1 MEEIKIKA
9 VIDAAESAKTV
20 GELKK
25 ALRDLRSAA
34 LQVEEGSDAFNRI
47 TRSAGQ
53 LQDKI
58 GDLNS
63 TTKALGD
70 DLFKL
75 RGFTQIAQ
83 GIAGAFTAVQSAT
96 ALWGG
101 ENEAV
106 EKSLLKVQSAM
117 GLLNGIMAVGEIL
130 QKESAASLM
139 AQNVVRSFTVGLV
152 GKETVAKAQLA
163 VANGTATLTQ
173 RALNA
178 AMTANPAG
186 ILIAAVTALIGVYY
200 LFSSSTD
207 ELKRKNDA
215 LNSSLQFS
223 QQLMEY
229 QQGLISRELEN
240 RKKLA
245 EARGADAAEIA
256 KIDKQIIDNE
266 EKASKQKIANYKKEI
281 AAKRKQRTDYFLE
294 GEDDL
299 ANEINK
305 EIQAAQD
312 KLDIEEKKW
321 ISTNGYANQFA
332 LDRAVIDAKE
342 TKRISDENKKRAENN
357 KKNLDKQKEDYK
369 GYVLDIKAL
378 DDLIYNNELKL
389 QEAILESWSDTYDK
403 KIISNLEAEKAS
415 IKNITDAYDKFLEDE
430 KKKFEASSLFKK
442 DKLAEGTAAYYSAL
456 NSQFQAYIQNQIQ
469 QNTDAGKKLLQAK
482 QVEEKAI
489 TATQKLYAETR
500 TQILEDEIKRQ
511 RELLLESSQILLST
525 DEYKRFYQFI
535 DLQQNVVKKKANE
548 NIELVKQSML
558 AEKRNLEDSI
568 SNYTNYAKKIEDAKK
583 KRDEILGKSMPTGEE
598 LDALEQLNLEVELGE
613 KQLEKFASSTKET
626 RDRIKEITGSIEM
639 WDEMTKELNTTTGDF
654 STDLQNFAELTEIAA
669 AGVDKNVGFTES
681 LTQKFRDFT
690 DTLDASRDGLID
702 YTDTQSVFSKNLSQI
717 LNLTRE
723 TNKGIIGDNAN
734 TNRILIALYQDKNSA
749 IIDFEDKTNENL
761 QQIINDRIAFEEDAA
776 KKARDAGQKGTE
788 AIINDRIKALKELNG
803 KSFAV
808 EPIDASQFG
817 LDRLAVLL
825 PEELTKLNNKLTER
839 FDTALS
845 TEQKFYDQSLF
856 NLYKLYQEKKDA
868 QGDDNMTYEEYLK
881 EEEKLRL
888 NHEEN
893 MLVIQTTYGK
903 KGQENFVDFAKR
915 RTEKEEQDRLNRVN
929 KTFENIQKIVEL
941 EKLASD
947 LIMQEINQ
955 RYAAAD
961 RASQQRYEQTI
972 SRIDDEQKAYED
984 MMDQRSAIEQQQ
996 LDIQAEFDQK
1006 RKEAE
1011 DQRRSEQNALA
1022 KKQFEAQ
1029 KINSTGQV
1037 VIDYAVAIG
1046 KAFATFGWP
1055 AGIFPAALLATQGA
1069 LQVALIQ
1076 NQEFVPQYATGGLVT
1091 GEGGPTD
1098 DKIWAKLSNGESVIN
1113 AKSTKMFAPVLS
1125 AINQAGGGN
1134 PIPKLAGGGVV
1145 SVDTNSVMNSSTQT
1159 AYNGDG
1165 VVDLGDGTL
1174 NALDQIFSKVSVN
1187 TNEITNAQN
1196 QISKVERRTKF

>member
-1 MEEIKIKA
+1 MDEIKIKA

-20 GELKK
+20 AELKK
-25 ALRDLRSAA
+25 ALKDLRSAA
-34 LQVEEGSDAFNRI
+34 LQVEEGSDAFRRI
-47 TRSAGQ
+47 TQSAGE

-58 GDLNS
+58 GDLNA

-83 GIAGAFTAVQSAT
+83 GIAGAFSAVQSAT

-106 EKSLLKVQSAM
+106 EKSLLKVQAAM

-130 QKESAASLM
+130 QKESAASLL
-139 AQNVVRSFTVGLV
+139 AQNVVRSVTVGLV

-186 ILIAAVTALIGVYY
+186 ILIATVTALIGVYY

-207 ELKRKNDA
+207 ELKAKNDA

-229 QQGLISRELEN
+229 QQGLITRELEN

-281 AAKRKQRTDYFLE
+281 AQKRKQRTDYFME

-305 EIQAAQD
+305 EVEAAQA

-342 TKRISDENKKRAENN
+342 TKRISDENKKRTQNN
-357 KKNLDKQKEDYK
+357 KNNLDKQKEDYK
-369 GYVLDIKAL
+369 GYVLDIQAL
-378 DDLIYNNELKL
+378 DDLIYNNQVRL
-389 QEAILESWSDTYDK
+389 QQAILDSWSDTYDK
-403 KIISNLEAEKAS
+403 KLISNLEAEKAS
-415 IKNITDAYDKFLEDE
+415 IKEIEDAYDKFLENE
-430 KKKFEASSLFKK
+430 KKKFEASSVFKK
-442 DKLAEGTAAYYSAL
+442 GKLTEGTAAYYTAL
-456 NSQFQAYIQNQIQ
+456 DNQFQTFIQNQIQ

-489 TATQKLYAETR
+489 TATQKLYAQTR
-500 TQILEDEIKRQ
+500 TQLLEDEIKRQ
-511 RELLLESSQILLST
+511 RELLLESSKVLLST

-535 DLQQNVVKKKANE
+535 DLQQDIVREKANKNLGLIKANYE
-548 NIELVKQSML
+548 KQREAARQSIAEYLKLQEELES
-558 AEKRNLEDSI
+558 
-568 SNYTNYAKKIEDAKK
+568 AKK
-583 KRDEILGKSMPTGEE
+583 KQDEE
-598 LDALEQLNLEVELGE
+598 LKKPNPNMDALDKLSTDIEYITGQLAVHSKGVD
-613 KQLEKFASSTKET
+613 KTI
-626 RDRIKEITGSIEM
+626 DRIMELTTSIES
-639 WDEMTKELNTTTGDF
+639 WDGMIKELNKTDGDF
-654 STDLQNFAELTEIAA
+654 QANLSRFVTLTEVATTELDYYTNSISI
-669 AGVDKNVGFTES
+669 VSNNVNEFS
-681 LTQKFRDFT
+681 K
-690 DTLDASRDGLID
+690 TLDDADQGLID
-702 YTDTQSVFSKNLSQI
+702 YTDTQSKWGKNLQSI

-723 TNKGIIGDNAN
+723 VNKGEIGDSVNTNKLLA
-734 TNRILIALYQDKNSA
+734 ALYKDKYDT
-749 IIDFEDKTNENL
+749 IVDFENKTNDNL
-761 QQIINDRIAFEEDAA
+761 DKVISDRINLLTNEATKAGTINDKAVQDRLKSLGELKG
-776 KKARDAGQKGTE
+776 KK
-788 AIINDRIKALKELNG
+788 
-803 KSFAV
+803 FAV
-808 EPIDASQFG
+808 QPIGPDQFG
-817 LDRLAVLL
+817 LDKLATLL
-825 PEELTKLNNKLTER
+825 PQELDKLNGKLQDR
-839 FDTALS
+839 FDTALDV
-845 TEQKFYDQSLF
+845 EQRFYDQSLF
-856 NLYKLYQEKKDA
+856 NLYKLYQEKKNA
-868 QGDDNMTYEEYLK
+868 QGEDNMSYEEYLK

-893 MLVIQTTYGK
+893 QLVIQTTYGK
-903 KGQENFVDFAKR
+903 KGQENFVDFAKK
-915 RTEKEEQDRLNRVN
+915 RTDKAEQERLTELEKRYEFV
-929 KTFENIQKIVEL
+929 QKIVEL

-947 LIMQEINQ
+947 LIMQELNQ
-955 RYAAAD
+955 RYAASD
-961 RASQQRYEQTI
+961 RLSQQRYDQTI
-972 SRIDDEQKAYED
+972 KKIDDEQQAYED
-984 MMDQRSAIEQQQ
+984 LREQRTAQQQ
-996 LDIQAEFDQK
+996 QELDIQSEFDQ
-1006 RKEAE
+1006 RRQEAE
-1011 DQRRSEQNALA
+1011 DLRRSEQNAIA

-1029 KINSTGQV
+1029 KTNALAQL
-1037 VIDYAVAIG
+1037 VIEYGIAIA
-1046 KAFATFGWP
+1046 KAFGKFGIPAAFAP
-1055 AGIFPAALLATQGA
+1055 AGFLAAQGVLQAALIA
-1069 LQVALIQ
+1069 
-1076 NQEFVPQYATGGLVT
+1076 NQEFVPQYAEGGLVT
-1091 GEGGPTD
+1091 GEGGPKD
-1098 DKIWAKLSNGESVIN
+1098 DKILAKLSNGESVIN

-1134 PIPKLAGGGVV
+1134 PIPMLADGGIVKAGGF
-1145 SVDTNSVMNSSTQT
+1145 DHIHTDTMTTNSQT
-1159 AYNGDG
+1159 GSYNDT
-1165 VVDLGDGTL
+1165 VALDEGTL
-1174 NALDQIFSKVSVN
+1174 SALDQIFSKVSVN

>member
-1 MEEIKIKA
+1 MDEIKIKA

-20 GELKK
+20 AELKK
-25 ALRDLRSAA
+25 ALKDLRSAA
-34 LQVEEGSDAFNRI
+34 LQVEEGSDAFSRI
-47 TRSAGQ
+47 TQAAGE

-58 GDLNS
+58 GDLNA

-83 GIAGAFTAVQSAT
+83 GIAGAFSAVQSAT

-106 EKSLLKVQSAM
+106 EKSLLKVQAAM

-130 QKESAASLM
+130 QKESAASLL
-139 AQNVVRSFTVGLV
+139 AQNVVRSVTVGLV

-207 ELKRKNDA
+207 ELKAKNDA
-215 LNSSLQFS
+215 LNSSLLFS

-256 KIDKQIIDNE
+256 KLDKQIIDNE

-281 AAKRKQRTDYFLE
+281 AAKRKQRTDYFID
-294 GEDDL
+294 GEDEL

-305 EIQAAQD
+305 EVQAAQD

-342 TKRISDENKKRAENN
+342 TKRVSDENKKRTENN

-369 GYVLDIKAL
+369 GYVLDIQAL
-378 DDLIYNNELKL
+378 DELIYNNELRL
-389 QEAILESWSDTYDK
+389 QQAILDSWSDTYDK
-403 KIISNLEAEKAS
+403 KLISNLEAEKAS
-415 IKNITDAYDKFLEDE
+415 IKEIEDAYDKFLENE
-430 KKKFEASSLFKK
+430 KKKFEASSVFKK
-442 DKLAEGTAAYYSAL
+442 GKLTEGTAAYYTAL
-456 NSQFQAYIQNQIQ
+456 DSQFQTFIQNQIQ
-469 QNTDAGKKLLQAK
+469 QNTDAGKKLLQSK

-500 TQILEDEIKRQ
+500 TQILEEEVKRQ
-511 RELLLESSQILLST
+511 KELLLESSKVLLST

-535 DLQQNVVKKKANE
+535 DLQTNSVKKQANA
-548 NIELVKQSML
+548 NIEIVKQSMI
-558 AEKRNLEDSI
+558 AEKRALEESI
-568 SNYTNYAKKIEDAKK
+568 SNYINYDKKIVDAKK

-598 LDALEQLNLEVELGE
+598 LDSLEQLNLEIELGE
-613 KQLEKFASSTKET
+613 KQLEKFAASTAKT
-626 RDRIKEITGSIEM
+626 RKQIDVITGSIEN
-639 WDEMTKELNTTTGDF
+639 WDEMAKELNTTTGDF

-669 AGVDKNVGFTES
+669 ASVDKNAGFTES

-690 DTLDASRDGLID
+690 ITLDASRDGLID
-702 YTDTQSVFSKNLSQI
+702 YTDVQSEFSKNLSNI

-723 TNKGIIGDNAN
+723 VNKGEIGDNAN
-734 TNRILIALYQDKNSA
+734 TNRLLIALYQDKNKA
-749 IIDFEDKTNENL
+749 IIEFEEETNGKMEGIIDNRIKL
-761 QQIINDRIAFEEDAA
+761 LTDEAIKAGTIND
-776 KKARDAGQKGTE
+776 KAVQDRLKSLGELKGKT
-788 AIINDRIKALKELNG
+788 
-803 KSFAV
+803 FAV
-808 EPIDASQFG
+808 EPIDDTQFG
-817 LDRLAVLL
+817 LDRLATLL
-825 PEELTKLNNKLTER
+825 PQELDKLNGKLQDR
-839 FDTALS
+839 FSTALDV
-845 TEQKFYDQSLF
+845 EERFYDQSLF
-856 NLYKLYQEKKDA
+856 NLYKLYQEKKDL
-868 QGDDNMTYEEYLK
+868 QGEDNMSYEEYLK

-893 MLVIQTTYGK
+893 QLVIQTTYGK
-903 KGQENFVDFAKR
+903 KGQENFADFAKK
-915 RTEKEEQDRLNRVN
+915 RTEKAEQERLTELEKRYEFV
-929 KTFENIQKIVEL
+929 QKVVEL

-947 LIMQEINQ
+947 LIMQELNQ
-955 RYAAAD
+955 RYAASD
-961 RASQQRYEQTI
+961 RLSQQRYDQTI
-972 SRIDDEQKAYED
+972 KKIDDEQQAYED
-984 MMDQRSAIEQQQ
+984 LREQRTAQQQ
-996 LDIQAEFDQK
+996 QELDIQSEFDQK
-1006 RKEAE
+1006 RQEAE
-1011 DQRRSEQNALA
+1011 DLRRSEQNALA
-1022 KKQFEAQ
+1022 KQQFEAQ
-1029 KINSTGQV
+1029 KTNALAQL
-1037 VIDYAVAIG
+1037 VIEYGIAIA
-1046 KAFATFGWP
+1046 KAFGKY
-1055 AGIFPAALLATQGA
+1055 GFPAALAPAGFLAAQGV
-1069 LQVALIQ
+1069 LQAALIS
-1076 NQEFVPQYATGGLVT
+1076 NQEFVPQYAEGGLVI
-1091 GEGGPTD
+1091 GEGGPKD
-1098 DKIWAKLSNGESVIN
+1098 DKILAKLSNGESVIN

-1134 PIPKLAGGGVV
+1134 PIPMLADGGIVKAGFDHIHT
-1145 SVDTNSVMNSSTQT
+1145 DTMSTQT
-1159 AYNGDG
+1159 GSYNDT
-1165 VVDLGDGTL
+1165 VALDEGTL
-1174 NALDQIFSKVSVN
+1174 SALDQIFSKVSVN